1 MSIGMSAVAARAD
14 GEGLVAESAGFL
26 SEGLV
31 HGVGARGATSDWTT
45 GLNRG
50 TTGGITESCVAP
62 GQAWRGGMVHSMVRR
77 NPQCVPAGLE
87 SRPVKVGHQP
97 EPSVAWCTGN
107 RHCEAYTGSA
117 QAA

>member
-1 MSIGMSAVAARAD
+1 
-14 GEGLVAESAGFL
+14 
-26 SEGLV
+26 
-31 HGVGARGATSDWTT
+31 
-45 GLNRG
+45 
-50 TTGGITESCVAP
+50 
-62 GQAWRGGMVHSMVRR
+62 MVHSTVRR